1 MGSFFDKD
9 DIHWHIFKAVAAHS
23 SFTATPY
30 WGNVSINSQPLTIS
44 KPYTLCGDSTS
55 GISISSCCDNDSEG
69 NITLTNSGSALTINK
84 NDVDINTTED

>member
-1 MGSFFDKD
+1 MGS
-9 DIHWHIFKAVAAHS
+9 AAAAYS

-30 WGNVSINSQPLTIS
+30 WGSVSTNLQPLTIS

-69 NITLTNSGSALTINK
+69 SITLTKCDNALTINK
-84 NDVDINTTED
+84 NDIDINTIED